1 MQAVVEAPPMQNTDE
16 PVSFKVSGK
25 NIPKP
30 VIAFLDALFPDSVR
44 IEDDDDVLEPVEEMD
59 WYKKAKKNINPAKTL
74 KIMRIN
80 AGLMQA
86 QLAQKVGL
94 AKQNYNSLE
103 RGARPISMLMSKKLA
118 DALGTSY
125 LMFFRENKSRSP

>member
-1 MQAVVEAPPMQNTDE
+1 MQAVVEAPPMQINDE

-44 IEDDDDVLEPVEEMD
+44 IDEDDDVLEPVEGMD
-59 WYKKAKKNINPAKTL
+59 WYKKAKKRIDPAKAL
-74 KIMRIN
+74 KIMRVN
-80 AGLMQA
+80 AGLTQA

-103 RGARPISMLMSKKLA
+103 RGGRPISMLMSKKLA

-125 LMFFRENKSRSP
+125 LMFFRENKSRKL

>member
-1 MQAVVEAPPMQNTDE
+1 MQAVVEAPPMQINDE

-44 IEDDDDVLEPVEEMD
+44 IDEDDDVLEPVEGMD
-59 WYKKAKKNINPAKTL
+59 WYKKAKKRINPAKAL
-74 KIMRIN
+74 KIMRVN
-80 AGLMQA
+80 AGLTQA

-125 LMFFRENKSRSP
+125 LMFFRRK

>member
-44 IEDDDDVLEPVEEMD
+44 IDEDDDVLEPVEGMD
-59 WYKKAKKNINPAKTL
+59 WYKKAKKRIDPAKAL
-74 KIMRIN
+74 KIMRVN
-80 AGLMQA
+80 AGLTQA
-86 QLAQKVGL
+86 QLAKKVGRTTIRL
-94 AKQNYNSLE
+94 SGVPGPFLCSCQRSWPM
-103 RGARPISMLMSKKLA
+103 RSGHPI
-118 DALGTSY
+118 
-125 LMFFRENKSRSP
+125 

>member
-16 PVSFKVSGK
+16 PVSFRVSGK

-44 IEDDDDVLEPVEEMD
+44 IDEDDDALEPVEELG
-59 WYKKAKKNINPAKTL
+59 WYKKAKKRMNPAKVL

-80 AGLMQA
+80 AGLTQA
-86 QLAQKVGL
+86 QLAKKVGL

-125 LMFFRENKSRSP
+125 LMFFRENKSKL

>member
-1 MQAVVEAPPMQNTDE
+1 MLAVVEAPPMQNTDE
-16 PVSFKVSGK
+16 PVSFRVSGK

-44 IEDDDDVLEPVEEMD
+44 IDEDDDALEPVEELG
-59 WYKKAKKNINPAKTL
+59 WYKKTKKRMNPAKVL
-74 KIMRIN
+74 KIMRVN
-80 AGLMQA
+80 AGLTQA
-86 QLAQKVGL
+86 QLAKKVGL

-125 LMFFRENKSRSP
+125 LMFFRENKSKL

>member
-1 MQAVVEAPPMQNTDE
+1 M
-16 PVSFKVSGK
+16 
-25 NIPKP
+25 
-30 VIAFLDALFPDSVR
+30 LFPDSVR
-44 IEDDDDVLEPVEEMD
+44 IDKDDDALEPVEELG
-59 WYKKAKKNINPAKTL
+59 WYKKVKKRMNPAKVL
-74 KIMRIN
+74 KIMRVN
-80 AGLMQA
+80 AGLTQA

-125 LMFFRENKSRSP
+125 LMFFRENKSKL

>member
-1 MQAVVEAPPMQNTDE
+1 MLAVVEAPPMRNTDE

-44 IEDDDDVLEPVEEMD
+44 IEEDDVLEPVEEMD
-59 WYKKAKKNINPAKTL
+59 WYKKAKKRIDPAKAL
-74 KIMRIN
+74 KIMRVN
-80 AGLMQA
+80 AGLTQA

-125 LMFFRENKSRSP
+125 LMFFRRK